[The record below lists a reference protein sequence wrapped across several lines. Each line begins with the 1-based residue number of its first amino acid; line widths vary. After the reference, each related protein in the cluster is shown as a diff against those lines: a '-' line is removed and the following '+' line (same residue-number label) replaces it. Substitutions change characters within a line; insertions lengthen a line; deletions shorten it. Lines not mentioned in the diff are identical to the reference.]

1 MKKFLFTF
9 LLTITLFNQMRADNI
24 FLSDFKTTNGAIPF
38 DRIQTDDYEPAI
50 LQAIKQHEQEVLN
63 IANQAEAPSFE
74 NTILALEYSGK
85 MLNRV
90 LGVFYPMLSA
100 NADDALIEV
109 SNRISPIVSQHSNFV
124 TLNEK
129 LWLRIK
135 TVYDNFDET
144 KYSPED
150 KRLLEKVYRSF
161 VRSGAQLQGLSLIH
175 I

>member
-63 IANQAEAPSFE
+63 IANQTEAPSFE

-85 MLNRV
+85 C
-90 LGVFYPMLSA
+90 S
-100 NADDALIEV
+100 
-109 SNRISPIVSQHSNFV
+109 IVCWGCSTRCS
-124 TLNEK
+124 
-129 LWLRIK
+129 
-135 TVYDNFDET
+135 
-144 KYSPED
+144 
-150 KRLLEKVYRSF
+150 RLMPTM
-161 VRSGAQLQGLSLIH
+161 H
-175 I
+175 

>member
-90 LGVFYPMLSA
+90 LGGVLP
-100 NADDALIEV
+100 DAL
-109 SNRISPIVSQHSNFV
+109 
-124 TLNEK
+124 
-129 LWLRIK
+129 
-135 TVYDNFDET
+135 
-144 KYSPED
+144 
-150 KRLLEKVYRSF
+150 
-161 VRSGAQLQGLSLIH
+161 G
-175 I
+175 